1 MILPYMISVVINT
14 YNAERHLAEC
24 LEAVKDFDEIVVCDM
39 ESTDRTVEIAQRY
52 GCKIVTYPKGDCVS
66 AEPAR
71 TFAIQSASSEW
82 VLVVDSDEIITP
94 ELRKYLYERTQADD
108 GVKGLYIAR
117 LNKIFG
123 VYNRGWSNDYQLRFF
138 IREGTEWPPYVHT
151 FPKVNGRVEKAPRQY
166 KMLHLPAS
174 LVAVLPL
181 AVTET
186 CVLQSAVLKLWI
198 VAELWAAAFP
208 LTYHLTYR
216 KISPDYDNQID
227 PAFAIY
233 LFGILAGLS
242 VLLPSL
248 CVAPLLVLALVA
260 PLFLIGYYLLYH
272 HVIDMNGMLLIRQT
286 NYNEIIEFFRSSPL
300 WKTLAGLVLLSGLVL
315 AFVLIGQPLA
325 VGAASLWSSALIVV
339 LLGAVAHY
347 LFKPRH
353 SLFSRTGLAK
363 LYLDVSEYARSNSR
377 YVQNQQQRME
387 HLEARALHP
396 LSAPHTFLL
405 VIGESATREYMSAF
419 VPMAEDTTPWMRAL
433 SEDSA
438 HCVLF
443 PHAYSCDIQTVP
455 SLEKALTA
463 FNQYDGGQFYTST
476 SIVDIAKRLGYKVHW
491 YSNQGHLGAADTP
504 VTLVAETSDVAKWTN
519 QQLGKKYYDEAL
531 LDFLDE
537 VDPTRNNLVV
547 LHLKG
552 SHFNYENR
560 FPEACRQWG
569 DADNH
574 DLVLNYKNSL
584 HYTDSVLRQAFDTLR
599 AKCHL
604 QGMIYCSDHGVVPNR
619 QRLPN
624 FWGFGY
630 TYIPLMVWMS
640 EEYVARRPDRAKA
653 LRANKDKYWTND
665 LLYDLVCGV
674 LDVASPDYK
683 EENSLASPT
692 YRFERDDLTIMKG
705 TIRIADDQ
713 DGAPGSASTN

>member
-1 MILPYMISVVINT
+1 MEHIWGQIGLACLLWLGNYALYRACNHGISPS
-14 YNAERHLAEC
+14 AKLQQ
-24 LEAVKDFDEIVVCDM
+24 LL
-39 ESTDRTVEIAQRY
+39 RY
-52 GCKIVTYPKGDCVS
+52 
-66 AEPAR
+66 
-71 TFAIQSASSEW
+71 
-82 VLVVDSDEIITP
+82 
-94 ELRKYLYERTQADD
+94 
-108 GVKGLYIAR
+108 
-117 LNKIFG
+117 
-123 VYNRGWSNDYQLRFF
+123 
-138 IREGTEWPPYVHT
+138 
-151 FPKVNGRVEKAPRQY
+151 
-166 KMLHLPAS
+166 LPAS

-186 CVLQSAVLKLWI
+186 SVVQSAVLKLWI

-242 VLLPSL
+242 VLLPSV
-248 CVAPLLVLALVA
+248 CVAPLLVLSLVA

-300 WKTLAGLVLLSGLVL
+300 WKTLAGLVLLLGLVL

-531 LDFLDE
+531 LDFLGE

-640 EEYVARRPDRAKA
+640 EEYVARRPERAKA

-713 DGAPGSASTN
+713 DGAPEAASTN

>member
-1 MILPYMISVVINT
+1 MLWLGNYALYRACNHGISPS
-14 YNAERHLAEC
+14 AKLQQ
-24 LEAVKDFDEIVVCDM
+24 LL
-39 ESTDRTVEIAQRY
+39 RY
-52 GCKIVTYPKGDCVS
+52 
-66 AEPAR
+66 
-71 TFAIQSASSEW
+71 
-82 VLVVDSDEIITP
+82 
-94 ELRKYLYERTQADD
+94 
-108 GVKGLYIAR
+108 
-117 LNKIFG
+117 
-123 VYNRGWSNDYQLRFF
+123 
-138 IREGTEWPPYVHT
+138 
-151 FPKVNGRVEKAPRQY
+151 
-166 KMLHLPAS
+166 LPAS

-248 CVAPLLVLALVA
+248 CVAPLLVLSLVA

-396 LSAPHTFLL
+396 LSAPPHLPAGHRRVGHTRVYERLC
-405 VIGESATREYMSAF
+405 A
-419 VPMAEDTTPWMRAL
+419 
-433 SEDSA
+433 
-438 HCVLF
+438 
-443 PHAYSCDIQTVP
+443 
-455 SLEKALTA
+455 
-463 FNQYDGGQFYTST
+463 DGGGHNPLDARPQRGQRPLRPLPP
-476 SIVDIAKRLGYKVHW
+476 RL
-491 YSNQGHLGAADTP
+491 
-504 VTLVAETSDVAKWTN
+504 
-519 QQLGKKYYDEAL
+519 QLRY
-531 LDFLDE
+531 
-537 VDPTRNNLVV
+537 
-547 LHLKG
+547 
-552 SHFNYENR
+552 
-560 FPEACRQWG
+560 
-569 DADNH
+569 
-574 DLVLNYKNSL
+574 
-584 HYTDSVLRQAFDTLR
+584 
-599 AKCHL
+599 
-604 QGMIYCSDHGVVPNR
+604 
-619 QRLPN
+619 
-624 FWGFGY
+624 
-630 TYIPLMVWMS
+630 
-640 EEYVARRPDRAKA
+640 PDRALA
-653 LRANKDKYWTND
+653 
-665 LLYDLVCGV
+665 GE
-674 LDVASPDYK
+674 SPHR
-683 EENSLASPT
+683 LQPV
-692 YRFERDDLTIMKG
+692 
-705 TIRIADDQ
+705 
-713 DGAPGSASTN
+713 

>member
-1 MILPYMISVVINT
+1 MGTNRVGILLWLGNYALYRACNHGISPS
-14 YNAERHLAEC
+14 AKLQQ
-24 LEAVKDFDEIVVCDM
+24 LL
-39 ESTDRTVEIAQRY
+39 RY
-52 GCKIVTYPKGDCVS
+52 
-66 AEPAR
+66 
-71 TFAIQSASSEW
+71 
-82 VLVVDSDEIITP
+82 
-94 ELRKYLYERTQADD
+94 
-108 GVKGLYIAR
+108 
-117 LNKIFG
+117 
-123 VYNRGWSNDYQLRFF
+123 
-138 IREGTEWPPYVHT
+138 
-151 FPKVNGRVEKAPRQY
+151 
-166 KMLHLPAS
+166 LPAS

-233 LFGILAGLS
+233 LFGVLAGLS
-242 VLLPSL
+242 VLLPS
-248 CVAPLLVLALVA
+248 PLRGSAAGVVPRRPAVSDRLLPPLPSRHRHEWHAVDPSDQLQRDHRVFPLQPFVEDPCRPRLVVR
-260 PLFLIGYYLLYH
+260 PC
-272 HVIDMNGMLLIRQT
+272 
-286 NYNEIIEFFRSSPL
+286 P
-300 WKTLAGLVLLSGLVL
+300 L

-387 HLEARALHP
+387 HLEAGP
-396 LSAPHTFLL
+396 SIPCPPPHTFLL

-630 TYIPLMVWMS
+630 TYIPPDGVDERGVCGAPSRAGQGPPCQQGQILDQ
-640 EEYVARRPDRAKA
+640 RPA
-653 LRANKDKYWTND
+653 LRPWCAACSTWPVPTIRRKT
-665 LLYDLVCGV
+665 
-674 LDVASPDYK
+674 P
-683 EENSLASPT
+683 LASPT

-713 DGAPGSASTN
+713 DGAPEAASTN

>member
-1 MILPYMISVVINT
+1 
-14 YNAERHLAEC
+14 
-24 LEAVKDFDEIVVCDM
+24 
-39 ESTDRTVEIAQRY
+39 
-52 GCKIVTYPKGDCVS
+52 
-66 AEPAR
+66 
-71 TFAIQSASSEW
+71 
-82 VLVVDSDEIITP
+82 
-94 ELRKYLYERTQADD
+94 
-108 GVKGLYIAR
+108 
-117 LNKIFG
+117 
-123 VYNRGWSNDYQLRFF
+123 
-138 IREGTEWPPYVHT
+138 
-151 FPKVNGRVEKAPRQY
+151 
-166 KMLHLPAS
+166 
-174 LVAVLPL
+174 
-181 AVTET
+181 
-186 CVLQSAVLKLWI
+186 
-198 VAELWAAAFP
+198 
-208 LTYHLTYR
+208 
-216 KISPDYDNQID
+216 
-227 PAFAIY
+227 
-233 LFGILAGLS
+233 
-242 VLLPSL
+242 
-248 CVAPLLVLALVA
+248 
-260 PLFLIGYYLLYH
+260 
-272 HVIDMNGMLLIRQT
+272 
-286 NYNEIIEFFRSSPL
+286 
-300 WKTLAGLVLLSGLVL
+300 
-315 AFVLIGQPLA
+315 
-325 VGAASLWSSALIVV
+325 
-339 LLGAVAHY
+339 
-347 LFKPRH
+347 
-353 SLFSRTGLAK
+353 
-363 LYLDVSEYARSNSR
+363 
-377 YVQNQQQRME
+377 
-387 HLEARALHP
+387 
-396 LSAPHTFLL
+396 
-405 VIGESATREYMSAF
+405 MSAF

-531 LDFLDE
+531 LDFLGE
-537 VDPTRNNLVV
+537 VNSTRNNLVV

-640 EEYVARRPDRAKA
+640 EEYVARVPSGSRPSVPTR
-653 LRANKDKYWTND
+653 TNT
-665 LLYDLVCGV
+665 G
-674 LDVASPDYK
+674 
-683 EENSLASPT
+683 PT
-692 YRFERDDLTIMKG
+692 TCSTTWCAACSTWPVP
-705 TIRIADDQ
+705 TIRRKTPWPRPPIAS
-713 DGAPGSASTN
+713 SATTSRS